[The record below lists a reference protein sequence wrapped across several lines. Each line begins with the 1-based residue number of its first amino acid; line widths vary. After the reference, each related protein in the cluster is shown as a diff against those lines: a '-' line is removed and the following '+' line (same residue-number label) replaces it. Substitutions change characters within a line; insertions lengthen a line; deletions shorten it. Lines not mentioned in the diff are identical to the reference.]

1 MLGAYLAPESPWWL
15 VRQHRLEDAKIMV
28 QRLTN
33 RTDSNFDAK
42 KNVTL
47 MAVTTEHERE
57 LNAGTHFAAC
67 FRSTDLRRTIIV
79 IGCYCMQV
87 LSGSTLRAYATFFLQ
102 QGGLAT
108 DQAFNMS
115 IVIYAL
121 GIAGVVTSVS
131 LTCVVFCTLFHL

>member
-1 MLGAYLAPESPWWL
+1 MGAFLAPESPWWL
-15 VRQHRLEDAKIMV
+15 VRQGRPEDAEAV
-28 QRLTN
+28 VRRLTT
-33 RTDSNFDAK
+33 RSDPGFDVS
-42 KNVTL
+42 KNVGL
-47 MAVTTEHERE
+47 MVMTTEHERE
-57 LNAGTHFAAC
+57 VNAGTHFVAC
-67 FRSTDLRRTIIV
+67 FRGADLRRTIIV

-121 GIAGVVTSVS
+121 GIAGVITSVS
-131 LTCVVFCTLFHL
+131 VLHVDGSKQVHHH